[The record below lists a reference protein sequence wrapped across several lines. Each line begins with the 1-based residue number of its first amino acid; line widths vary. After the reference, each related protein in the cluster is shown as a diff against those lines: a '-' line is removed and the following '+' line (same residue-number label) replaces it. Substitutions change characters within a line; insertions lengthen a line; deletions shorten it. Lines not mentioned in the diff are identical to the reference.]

1 MSEATPRATQY
12 NTKWGRKVL
21 EESQQRR
28 QNKCAMSEL
37 VGVASLKCE
46 DVQNLTV
53 SLEHMSPN
61 TLYFWLSKF
70 VCEVANQ
77 NGEHYPPNSLYSIIV
92 LICAVSCHLCETG
105 GEDALNVLNEADKRQ
120 VNCYVIIVIEMSN
133 L

>member
-1 MSEATPRATQY
+1 MSEATPTATQY
-12 NTKWGRKVL
+12 NTKRGRKVL
-21 EESQQRR
+21 EEWQQRR

-37 VGVASLKCE
+37 VGVAGPKCE
-46 DVQNLTV
+46 DIQNLTV

-77 NGEHYPPNSLYSIIV
+77 NGERYPPNSPYL
-92 LICAVSCHLCETG
+92 LICVVNCHLCETG
-105 GEDALNVLNEADKRQ
+105 GEDALNVLNKTDKRQ
-120 VNCYVIIVIEMSN
+120 VNCYVIVVIEMSN